1 MATGE
6 DCNNTVAQF
15 VKKQLRLLEMERQA
29 EITEVD
35 SLLAT
40 HSPKELERLGL
51 CIRNLRVA
59 SVSTGMGGRRL
70 IKLVRAEREGAPLPP
85 TRLGPGD
92 IVSVKTPVA
101 ASATVS
107 SSSSSSSPARSS
119 SAEHQQAQLSGVV
132 VKIREGSLTIAS
144 DADRDDGSDTLIL
157 TVSEGDTGLIVTQ
170 MGNDVTYKRMKE
182 ALALISSGCAGLNRM
197 QHAIL
202 GLAPVHGPSSAPIS
216 SPGEEKALH
225 KAGSDRSSLNAQ
237 QQEAVEF
244 ALRTE
249 DVALIHGPPG
259 TGKTT
264 TVAELVRR
272 LVVEHGRRVLV
283 CAPSN
288 VAVDNIGEKLA
299 PLIVPHTNPQNM
311 CVYVFSFTL
320 LLLFF
325 VLCYMC
331 VCVCVCVHCNAV
343 PPFFRVI
350 GWFASDTLRG
360 SFRVFRR

>member
-299 PLIVPHTNPQNM
+299 PLIVPHSKSAKHV
-311 CVYVFSFTL
+311 CICFFIHAIIVVFC
-320 LLLFF
+320 F
-325 VLCYMC
+325 VLHVC
-331 VCVCVCVHCNAV
+331 VCVCVCIAMPSHLSL
-343 PPFFRVI
+343 
-350 GWFASDTLRG
+350 G
-360 SFRVFRR
+360 

>member
-1 MATGE
+1 MATSE
-6 DCNNTVAQF
+6 DCNSIVTQF

-29 EITEVD
+29 EIAEVD

-70 IKLVRAEREGAPLPP
+70 VKLVRAEREGTPLPP

-92 IVSVKTPVA
+92 IVSVKTPA
-101 ASATVS
+101 AAAATS
-107 SSSSSSSPARSS
+107 PSSPPSCS
-119 SAEHQQAQLSGVV
+119 GSAEHQQLQLSGVV
-132 VKIREGSLTIAS
+132 VKIWEGSLTIAS
-144 DADRDDGSDTLIL
+144 DADRDDGSDALTL
-157 TVSEGDTGLIVTQ
+157 TVDEGDTGLIVTQ

-182 ALALISSGCAGLNRM
+182 ALALISSGWAGLNRM
-197 QHAIL
+197 QHAVL
-202 GLAPVHGPSSAPIS
+202 GLVPVHGPSPASASPS
-216 SPGEEKALH
+216 SGEERTLH
-225 KAGSDRSSLNAQ
+225 KVGSGRSNLNAQ

-264 TVAELVRR
+264 TVTELVRR
-272 LVVEHGRRVLV
+272 LVVEQGQRVLV

-299 PLIVPHTNPQNM
+299 PLIVLYTQA
-311 CVYVFSFTL
+311 VFSFTL
-320 LLLFF
+320 PLIYL
-325 VLCYMC
+325 MC
-331 VCVCVCVHCNAV
+331 VRVCAYTVL
-343 PPFFRVI
+343 P
-350 GWFASDTLRG
+350 SL
-360 SFRVFRR
+360 

>member
-6 DCNNTVAQF
+6 DCNSTVAQF

-29 EITEVD
+29 EIAEVD

-101 ASATVS
+101 ASASVS

-237 QQEAVEF
+237 QQDAVEF

-272 LVVEHGRRVLV
+272 LVVEQGQRVLV

-331 VCVCVCVHCNAV
+331 VCVCVCALQCR
-343 PPFFRVI
+343 PTF
-350 GWFASDTLRG
+350 L
-360 SFRVFRR
+360 